1 MVKRV
6 IHPARAKLV
15 GAMKNLHTANAQV
28 GYFQEQGQHSSGFSY
43 SALMYLHEV
52 IGVPAASG
60 KVYRRLFEITMM
72 LHRQTL
78 LEQTKKNLY
87 KQLNSLNTDPSD
99 TLEAF
104 AKSAQ
109 KAIKRGFG
117 NTAILPPNA
126 PSTVKRKASMPLLWK
141 LEIYEITLLIKSL
154 LRKVLKNETLK

>member
-1 MVKRV
+1 
-6 IHPARAKLV
+6 
-15 GAMKNLHTANAQV
+15 
-28 GYFQEQGQHSSGFSY
+28 
-43 SALMYLHEV
+43 
-52 IGVPAASG
+52 
-60 KVYRRLFEITMM
+60 MM

-126 PSTVKRKASMPLLWK
+126 PSTVKKKGFNAPLVETGDLRDNLAYK
-141 LEIYEITLLIKSL
+141 ISAKKGIK
-154 LRKVLKNETLK
+154 K

>member
-15 GAMKNLHTANAQV
+15 GAMKNLQTANAQV

-43 SALMYLHEV
+43 PALMYLQEV
-52 IGVPAASG
+52 IGVPSASG

-72 LHRQTL
+72 LNRQTL

-87 KQLNSLNTDPSD
+87 KQLSSLNTDPSN

-104 AKSAQ
+104 AKNAQ
-109 KAIKRGFG
+109 KEIKRGFG
-117 NTAILPPNA
+117 NSAILPPNA
-126 PSTVKRKASMPLLWK
+126 PSTVKKKGFNAPLVETGDLRDNLAYK
-141 LEIYEITLLIKSL
+141 ISTKKGIK
-154 LRKVLKNETLK
+154 K